1 MYTGEDE
8 RYVCVTICTD
18 INIHSYINT
27 HMYIHVCVCVV
38 HECVSLVVE
47 TEVEN
52 ILLLHWL
59 SSCIITQQKYMSPKA
74 IIWIHLTLNRFQV
87 TLNKYDS

>member
-27 HMYIHVCVCVV
+27 HMHIHMCVCVL
-38 HECVSLVVE
+38 HECVYLVVE

-59 SSCIITQQKYMSPKA
+59 SSSAKIYVSQSN
-74 IIWIHLTLNRFQV
+74 HL
-87 TLNKYDS
+87 DSLDTE